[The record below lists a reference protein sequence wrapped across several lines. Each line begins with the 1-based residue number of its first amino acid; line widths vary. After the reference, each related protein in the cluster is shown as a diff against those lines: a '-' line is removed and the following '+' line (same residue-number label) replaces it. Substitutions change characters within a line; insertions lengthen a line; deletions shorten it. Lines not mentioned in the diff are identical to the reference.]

1 LFERAWRLSGT
12 RRAQGR
18 ADRRGAR
25 RQGQD
30 QAMPQQPAPGP
41 QIAEAALT

>member
-18 ADRRGAR
+18 ADRRTTR
-25 RQGQD
+25 REGQD
-30 QAMPQQPAPGP
+30 QTMPQQPAPGP
-41 QIAEAALT
+41 QIVEAALT